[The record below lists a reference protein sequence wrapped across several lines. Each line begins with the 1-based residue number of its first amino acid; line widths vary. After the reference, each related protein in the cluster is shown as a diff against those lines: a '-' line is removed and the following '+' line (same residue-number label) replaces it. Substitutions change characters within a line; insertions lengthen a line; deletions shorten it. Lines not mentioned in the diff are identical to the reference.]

1 MCGDSICSWPAEFGG
16 AGSFNDPQRNPSD
29 PEAECSFCE
38 TDCGECD
45 PETCYPTV
53 CEDDYGQCRPC
64 ELNSECPSGEYCT
77 FFGECD
83 EIPYVECNEN
93 LDCTGEFGQGWYCDQ
108 NENPYVCK
116 PYTRP

>member
-1 MCGDSICSWPAEFGG
+1 MCGDSICSWPSEYGG
-16 AGSFNDPQRNPSD
+16 YGSFNEPQCNPSD

-45 PETCYPTV
+45 PDTCYPTV

-83 EIPYVECNEN
+83 EIPYVECEN
-93 LDCTGEFGQGWYCDQ
+93 GSLPLMSTAERSSVRVGTVTLGS
-108 NENPYVCK
+108 
-116 PYTRP
+116 